1 MFNLSQLFFVRYQPL
16 HDPQTQMEKTAPGA
30 APDRSRTVAIVCDT
44 VPFPARSGDNKRIS
58 DMIQALRTKGWVVH
72 LVLSTLVDRPARQLC
87 RRQVDQLHV
96 YTGRG
101 FRTRSRNLL
110 RLTARFCDRIGNRLG
125 YPPLEDTAAR
135 ILGRPLGRA
144 LLDYWQR
151 YPTGLDEFLARLYPQ
166 CQWRAVLVEYV
177 WLHRAIDK
185 LPAGILRIL
194 DTHDI
199 QHRRVEEYASRGLSF
214 PLKITRD
221 QEARIFSR
229 FDAVIAIQSQE
240 AALVREMCPGLQ
252 VLTVGTACADLQQLP
267 SNAVPGRV
275 LYVGG
280 YNGANVEGLNR
291 FLRNCWPEIRRA
303 CPHAHLNV
311 CGHIYRA
318 FPAGQF
324 PRVNFLGH
332 VIDIRSQYSEAELV
346 VNPVWIGTGLKIK
359 TVEAVA
365 SGKPLVT
372 TNKGIEG
379 MPSGIEKAC
388 IIAPLD
394 RDFSDGVIRLLTD
407 AEMRLKTANAASV
420 FADGYLTAYH
430 TYNELFEF
438 LHGDT

>member
-1 MFNLSQLFFVRYQPL
+1 MIDVLR
-16 HDPQTQMEKTAPGA
+16 TQGWRVHLILTALM
-30 APDRSRTVAIVCDT
+30 DRRSRKLCYERVDT
-44 VPFPARSGDNKRIS
+44 
-58 DMIQALRTKGWVVH
+58 
-72 LVLSTLVDRPARQLC
+72 
-87 RRQVDQLHV
+87 LHV
-96 YTGRG
+96 YNGKG
-101 FRTRSRNLL
+101 FRTHCRNLL
-110 RLTARFCDRIGNRLG
+110 RRSVRRADRIGKAFG
-125 YPPLEDTAAR
+125 IPPAEEMANWM
-135 ILGRPLGRA
+135 LGRRIKPLVIN
-144 LLDYWQR
+144 YWQR
-151 YPTGLDEFLARLYPQ
+151 YPNGLDTFLARLARTY
-166 CQWRAVLVEYV
+166 QWNAVIVEFI
-177 WLHRAIDK
+177 WLHSAINH
-185 LPAGILRIL
+185 LPANILRLL

-199 QHRRVEEYASRGLSF
+199 QHKRLEDFTSRGINF
-214 PLKITRD
+214 PLEITRD
-221 QEARIFSR
+221 EESRIFRR

-291 FLRNCWPEIRRA
+291 FLRNCWPEITRA

-324 PRVNFLGH
+324 PQVNFLGH

-346 VNPVWIGTGLKIK
+346 VNPIWIGTGLKIK
-359 TVEAVA
+359 TVEALA

-388 IIAPLD
+388 IIAALD

-420 FADGYLTAYH
+420 FAAGYLTAYH

-438 LHGDT
+438 LHGDK